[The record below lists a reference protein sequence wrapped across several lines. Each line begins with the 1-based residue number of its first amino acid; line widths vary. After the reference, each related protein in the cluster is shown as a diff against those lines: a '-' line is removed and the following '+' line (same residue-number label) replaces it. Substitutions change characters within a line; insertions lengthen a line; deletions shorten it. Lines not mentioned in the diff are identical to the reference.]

1 MATSIDSTL
10 DELRSAMRNPLTGMP
25 GGGGGSGMF
34 PKLAAGFV
42 VLMVLLFLVRP
53 SVTYIEPGHVGIVIH
68 RGGGGV
74 DPTPL
79 GPGFHLRN
87 PLMTQI
93 QAYPTFMQTL
103 VLTKASTEG
112 SEQNDEINVNSVEGQ
127 PLSLDVSMSFE
138 LRPDKVPALY
148 QTFRTDVQT
157 ISHGYIRQA
166 IRQSLQ
172 EVVGNE
178 EIAAILGPKKA
189 EVVTRTQANLQKRLD
204 PYGIDVRQFTLNEFR
219 APKAVMDAISLKNV
233 MQQQALTAQNEL
245 QKNTFQAQGDSI
257 KAAGRAKAIT
267 AEAEAQARANELL
280 SKSITNTLVQYEMA
294 KRWNGQMPQV
304 TGGAM
309 PMLQLPGS
317 KNPEESRC
325 RSGGLTHC
333 PMRRG
338 RGCLARRRRWSMPR
352 RGRCCPPWMRISPI
366 GGRTAH
372 RWSVPANGATIDSS

>member
-1 MATSIDSTL
+1 MATSIESAL
-10 DELRSAMRNPLTGMP
+10 DGITSSMRNSMS
-25 GGGGGSGMF
+25 GGNRGGNDGGKSNL
-34 PKLAAGFV
+34 PKLLLGGAILLGGFMIMKSS
-42 VLMVLLFLVRP
+42 LA
-53 SVTYIEPGHVGIVIH
+53 YIEPGHVGIVIH

-79 GPGFHLRN
+79 GPGFHFRN
-87 PLMTQI
+87 PAMTAI
-93 QAYPTFMQTL
+93 QEYPTFMQNL
-103 VLTKASTEG
+103 VLTRESSEG
-112 SEQNDEINVNSVEGQ
+112 SPNNDEINVNSVEGQ

-138 LRPDKVPALY
+138 LDGAKVPALY
-148 QTFRTDVQT
+148 QTFRTNVET

-189 EVVTRTQANLQKRLD
+189 EVVTQTQAMLQKKLD
-204 PYGIDVRQFTLNEFR
+204 VYGIQVRQFTLNEFR

-233 MQQQALTAQNEL
+233 MQQQSLTAQNEL

-257 KAAGRAKAIT
+257 KAVGRAKAIL
-267 AEAEAQARANELL
+267 AEAEAQAKANEML
-280 SKSITNTLVQYEMA
+280 SRSITGSLVQYEMA

-317 KNPEESRC
+317 GKPE
-325 RSGGLTHC
+325 
-333 PMRRG
+333 
-338 RGCLARRRRWSMPR
+338 
-352 RGRCCPPWMRISPI
+352 
-366 GGRTAH
+366 
-372 RWSVPANGATIDSS
+372 